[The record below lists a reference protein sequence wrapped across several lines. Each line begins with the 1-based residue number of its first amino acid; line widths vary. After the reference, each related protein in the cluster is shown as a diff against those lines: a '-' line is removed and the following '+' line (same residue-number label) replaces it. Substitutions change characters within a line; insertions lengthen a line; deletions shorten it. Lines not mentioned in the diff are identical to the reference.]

1 MSLYLILINIFDIFL
16 FVLAK
21 MGTSLS
27 HDNSCDGSFTMWTG
41 FSRFPE
47 YLQFFPE
54 FTPFSLWSSERQE
67 GGPAKIN
74 GFSYDVSDRPM
85 QILDIGIR
93 KCVGSSQGMQ
103 TGPE

>member
-1 MSLYLILINIFDIFL
+1 
-16 FVLAK
+16 

-41 FSRFPE
+41 FPRFPE
-47 YLQFFPE
+47 DLQFFPE
-54 FTPFSLWSSERQE
+54 FTPLSLWSPERQE

-74 GFSYDVSDRPM
+74 GFSYDVSDRSM
-85 QILDIGIR
+85 QILDLSIR
-93 KCVGSSQGMQ
+93 KRVGRSQGMQ

>member
-1 MSLYLILINIFDIFL
+1 MLINIFDIFL
-16 FVLAK
+16 FSLTK
-21 MGTSLS
+21 MGTSLG

-41 FSRFPE
+41 LSRFPE
-47 YLQFFPE
+47 DLQFFPE
-54 FTPFSLWSSERQE
+54 FTPFSLRSPERQK
-67 GGPAKIN
+67 GGPAKVN

-85 QILDIGIR
+85 QILYLGIR

>member
-1 MSLYLILINIFDIFL
+1 
-16 FVLAK
+16 

-54 FTPFSLWSSERQE
+54 FTPLSLWSPERQE

-74 GFSYDVSDRPM
+74 GFSYDVSNRPM
-85 QILDIGIR
+85 QIFDISIR
-93 KCVGSSQGMQ
+93 KRVGLCQGMQ